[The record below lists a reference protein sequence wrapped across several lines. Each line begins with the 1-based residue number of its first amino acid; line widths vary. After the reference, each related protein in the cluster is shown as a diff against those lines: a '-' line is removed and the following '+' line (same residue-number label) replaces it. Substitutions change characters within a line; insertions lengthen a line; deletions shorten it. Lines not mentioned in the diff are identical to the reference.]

1 MVDSPAVEAVRQPM
15 VARVLFPKRFWDGI
29 ATGSVTAA
37 YRRWERARVLAGRRY
52 RTAGGIIEVDS
63 VEQVA
68 DIDELDAQPAGY
80 VSAAELVADLR
91 GDPAFP
97 IYRVRFHRVDGPD
110 PRQILSESADLDP
123 SDIEQIDRRL
133 ARLDKASHQG
143 PWTASALA
151 AVAESPAVRAADLA
165 ASLQV
170 ERDVFKRN
178 VRKLKELGLTLSLE
192 RGYRLSPRGEA
203 YVAAKQQVPP
213 A

>member
-1 MVDSPAVEAVRQPM
+1 M
-15 VARVLFPKRFWDGI
+15 
-29 ATGSVTAA
+29 
-37 YRRWERARVLAGRRY
+37 
-52 RTAGGIIEVDS
+52 
-63 VEQVA
+63 
-68 DIDELDAQPAGY
+68 
-80 VSAAELVADLR
+80 
-91 GDPAFP
+91 
-97 IYRVRFHRVDGPD
+97 RFHRVDGPD
-110 PRQILSESADLDP
+110 PRQVLSESADLDP

-151 AVAESPAVRAADLA
+151 GVAESPAVRAADLA

-178 VRKLKELGLTLSLE
+178 VRKLKELGLTWSLE

>member
-1 MVDSPAVEAVRQPM
+1 M
-15 VARVLFPKRFWDGI
+15 VAKVLFPKRFWDGI

-37 YRRWERARVLAGRRY
+37 FRRWERARILAGRKY

-68 DIDELDAQPAGY
+68 EIDEPDARSAGY

-97 IYRVRFHRVDGPD
+97 LYRVRFHRVEGPD
-110 PRQILSESADLDP
+110 PRQVLSEAADLDP
-123 SDIEQIDRRL
+123 HDIEQIDRRL
-133 ARLDKASHQG
+133 ARLDKASPRG
-143 PWTASALA
+143 PWTTSALT
-151 AVAESPAVRAADLA
+151 AVAERPAVRAADLA

-170 ERDVFKRN
+170 ERDLFKRN

-203 YVAAKQQVPP
+203 YMAAKQQAPP